1 MNEEKS
7 ILRRYLLQIILAL
20 IIVLPISTH
29 ALSIDDERWVRFYYQ
44 DPQPNQLAEWLA
56 KMVNDGAPTNKNQ
69 FYPVFTFTSQ
79 ILRQHPELANS
90 LIEKLSNYNEEDRA
104 FLALILWHG
113 EIPDAKSV
121 IAKNLSLSDE
131 ITSKITSVPPY
142 NPIDHPVTM
151 PSDMDMLWATFM
163 ATGNEQAVNRIID
176 YLATPVS
183 SKKSTEKSKEEFI
196 TEVYLS
202 AAEWSLESNGRQ
214 DPKVAEII
222 KHRFKESDDDMKAKL
237 APIIEGI
244 LSE

>member
-1 MNEEKS
+1 MNEDKS
-7 ILRRYLLQIILAL
+7 ILKHYLLKIILAL
-20 IIVLPISTH
+20 IIILPISAH
-29 ALSIDDERWVRFYYQ
+29 ALSVDDDRWIRFYYQ

-56 KMVNDGAPTNKNQ
+56 KMVDDGAPTNKNQ

-79 ILRQHPELANS
+79 ILRQHPELANN
-90 LIEKLSNYNEEDRA
+90 LVEKLSSYDEEDRA

-113 EIPDAKSV
+113 KIPDAKL
-121 IAKNLSLSDE
+121 IIEKNLSLPNE
-131 ITSKITSVPPY
+131 VISKITSVLPY
-142 NPIDHPVTM
+142 NPIDHPVTT

-176 YLATPVS
+176 YLSTPVS
-183 SKKSTEKSKEEFI
+183 SKKAAEKSKEDFI

-214 DPKVAEII
+214 DPNVAEII
-222 KHRFKESDDDMKAKL
+222 KNRFKESDDDMKAKL
-237 APIIEGI
+237 TPIIEGI